1 MAEKL
6 DSPWWS
12 EMVMYWLENKVAIT
26 FHCGIS
32 LNPKQDNAQREI
44 LNALRLDDLN
54 AFLRERGFKL
64 KPCNAQDLPHTSCA
78 SVDAPHAHDDDNV
91 NDPCGK
97 YLFSSPSGLGTFVVG
112 FFDIERVKTPHPIQD
127 MRLKQ
132 LNGIAYDQND
142 SNARQIVKL
151 MNHNLD
157 KLREEGRIP
166 IVAAMPDWLGGST
179 GCISHGC
186 SIIPFPVE
194 KEDSC
199 ALPNCWT
206 LTLPELSDVIQSKT
220 GRGVTVF
227 VLDTMPKPEQIEQA
241 AQDAGDSNWLLK
253 DIVQQRKTGDIVAR
267 YQTLPELLAE
277 DAKDRI
283 VTGRDIY
290 GRPSGFKMPDH
301 GLFVTGIVRDL
312 APGVKIE
319 YIRVLND
326 YGVGDIHTLIY
337 ELEKIHKRM
346 MSGDLRDHPVVI
358 NLSLVMMPPHE
369 ELPHFWFSDNAC
381 CHGEELTQ
389 MMREVE
395 LLRIP
400 LHLVIQSLMALGA
413 VIVASAGN
421 DSNTPDMPGRM
432 VARYPAA
439 FPEVISVGAVDK
451 SGNAALYSDYP
462 AWPPQQNG
470 IATYGGGLPAPEPP
484 SPDAGSANT
493 VDVTKPI
500 DALRGAHSSLTYPS
514 LSADDP
520 VKDYTAPDKSAWAY
534 WPGTSFATPIISA
547 VAARLLEFLASD
559 LPSHLRA
566 TQVQWAITTAKGQQT
581 MLTGNSPLSLQSE
594 FGVSMLKAVQE
605 CKRKEKE

>member
-26 FHCGIS
+26 FHSGIP
-32 LNPKQDNAQREI
+32 LNPKQGNAQREI

-54 AFLRERGFKL
+54 AFLQERGFKL
-64 KPCNAQDLPHTSCA
+64 KPCNAKDLPHTSYA
-78 SVDAPHAHDDDNV
+78 SGDAPHAHDDDDV

-97 YLFSSPSGLGTFVVG
+97 YQVSSPSGLGTFVVG

-132 LNGIAYDQND
+132 LSGIAYDQND

-151 MNHNLD
+151 MNCNLE

-166 IVAAMPDWLGGST
+166 VIAAMPDWLGGST

-194 KEDSC
+194 KEDTC
-199 ALPNCWT
+199 ASPNRWT
-206 LTLPELSDVIQSKT
+206 ITLPELSDVIQSKT

-227 VLDTMPKPEQIEQA
+227 VLDTMPEPEQIEQA
-241 AQDAGDSNWLLK
+241 AQDAGESNWLLK
-253 DIVQQRKTGDIVAR
+253 DVTEQKETGDIVAR

-277 DAKDRI
+277 DAEDRI
-283 VTGRDIY
+283 VTFRYIY
-290 GRPSGFKMPDH
+290 GGPSGFKMPDH
-301 GLFVTGIVRDL
+301 GLFVTGIMRDL
-312 APGVKIE
+312 APGAKIE

-326 YGVGDIHTLIY
+326 YGVGDIHTLMY

-346 MSGDLRDHPVVI
+346 MSGDLRDQPVVI
-358 NLSLVMMPPHE
+358 NLSLVMMPPHD

-381 CHGEELTQ
+381 CHGEGLTQ

-395 LLRIP
+395 LLRTP
-400 LHLVIQSLMALGA
+400 LHLVMQSLTALGA

-451 SGNAALYSDYP
+451 SGTAALYSDYP

-470 IATYGGGLPAPEPP
+470 IATYGGGLPAPEPS
-484 SPDAGSANT
+484 SPDPGAVIP

-500 DALRGAHSSLTYPS
+500 DALRGAHTSLTYPA

-547 VAARLLEFLASD
+547 VAARLLELHAGS
-559 LPSHLRA
+559 LPSHMWA

-581 MLTGNSPLSLQSE
+581 MLTGNDPLPLQPE
-594 FGVSMLKAVQE
+594 FGVSVLKAVQE